1 MAAIRPRL
9 RRGLPALLA
18 ALAALLV
25 VPSLASA
32 GVDYVSYKAK
42 DVGAT
47 ADGVIGPGD
56 TVDLTVTVHNP
67 APTPVT
73 GVTAT
78 LAAAAGSGV
87 TVVDGTTAFPDLP
100 PDASG
105 QNPAGD
111 PLRVRLPALSCGD
124 VVHLSLAI
132 TAAGQPTSVA
142 IALPTG
148 LPGARQSYAAS
159 SGLPLAV
166 PDGGEDESSLTVP
179 GGAVRD
185 VRVRIG
191 GLEASAS
198 AVGDLELALTPPGG
212 EPITLLPDGQVSGT
226 ELAGTVFA
234 AKGPSIVTGSAP
246 YAGTFAAPRLAD
258 LIGRNAA
265 GTWTLRV
272 TDTTSTS
279 GGATLTGWSIEVAPA
294 SCEPQAVA
302 NLTAS
307 AAFAGP
313 GVPVTFDASE
323 STSPDDSPLSFAWKV
338 DGASVPG
345 GATITRSWL
354 TKGVHT
360 VEVTVSAGEYSATA
374 EASVVITVPPVAV
387 PLVAPLSPRSY
398 DEVTLD
404 ASASSDADGEIASYE
419 WDLDADGRY
428 EHFTR
433 DRTIHAM
440 FTGSG
445 LRAVRLRVTD
455 DLGATAVA
463 SVPVTVRNRPPTA
476 DVKGPAPALTGEPAT
491 LDASGAKDLDGTIA
505 TYRWTFGDGTDPV
518 TTTTPTVQHTFAASG
533 LPTVGVTVTDD
544 GGEPASATAQV
555 RVTGRPAVTVQAS
568 PESGRPGDEI
578 VLSASATDPDGDA
591 LTLHWDLPGETS
603 CADPAG
609 PSQITTTF
617 ATFADHRVTVCA
629 KDVHGAVGTAGVV
642 VKIVNDPP
650 TASFTATPN
659 PVLAGAAVTFDAS
672 GSSDADGPL
681 AAYRWDLDGDG
692 VFEASGVTVTRAYP
706 NPGTFEVRLQ
716 VTDSD
721 GAKLS
726 TTVPLVVQAPPAPPG
741 GDGTG
746 SGGTGT
752 GGNTGSGGGT
762 GAGGTGAGGSG
773 SGSGGG
779 YGGSSAG
786 GLRVTLGGSPIQRLK
801 HVRRKGVAL
810 SLTSDRPTTLTLRA
824 TIRAADARRLGI
836 ARKRKARTVVAGKLK
851 VRGRAGATRLRL
863 RLSKAVARRLGR
875 ARRLTL
881 VLDGRAVDAAGRSVR
896 LTRVVLVR
904 R

>member
-9 RRGLPALLA
+9 RRGLPAFLA
-18 ALAALLV
+18 ALAALLL

-42 DVGAT
+42 DVGPT

-73 GVTAT
+73 GPTAT
-78 LAAAAGSGV
+78 LAAAPGSGV
-87 TVVDGTTAFPDLP
+87 TVLDGSTAFPDLA

-105 QNPAGD
+105 QNPASD

-148 LPGARQSYAAS
+148 LPGVRQSFLPS
-159 SGLPLAV
+159 GGLPLAV
-166 PDGGEDESSLTVP
+166 PDGGEDESALTVP
-179 GGAVRD
+179 SGVVRD
-185 VRVRIG
+185 VRVRVG
-191 GLEASAS
+191 GLEAG

-226 ELAGTVFA
+226 GLSGTVFA

-246 YAGTFAAPRLAD
+246 YTGTFAAPRLAD
-258 LIGRNAA
+258 LIGRSAA

-279 GGATLTGWSIEVAPA
+279 GGATLTGWAIEVAPA

-338 DGASVPG
+338 DGTSVPG
-345 GATITRSWL
+345 GDDRLTRSWL
-354 TKGVHT
+354 DKGVHT

-374 EASVVITVPPVAV
+374 EASVVVTVPPTAV
-387 PLVAPLSPRSY
+387 PTVTPSSPVSF
-398 DEVTLD
+398 DQVTLD
-404 ASASSDADGEIASYE
+404 ATGSSDPDGAIASYE

-433 DRTIHAM
+433 ESTIPAA
-440 FTGSG
+440 FTSSG
-445 LRAVRLRVTD
+445 PRAVRLRVTD

-463 SVPVTVRNRPPTA
+463 SVPVTVRNRPPTG

-491 LDASGAKDLDGTIA
+491 LDASGAKDLDGTIR
-505 TYRWTFGDGTDPV
+505 TYEWTFGDDTEPV
-518 TTTTPTVQHTFAASG
+518 TTTAPTVQHTFGASG
-533 LPTVGVTVTDD
+533 LVTVGVRVTDD
-544 GGEPASATAQV
+544 AGDTASATAQV
-555 RVTGRPAVTVQAS
+555 RVTRRPVVSVEAS

-578 VLSASATDPDGDA
+578 VLTASGTDPDGEA
-591 LTLHWDLPGETS
+591 LTYHWDLPGATS

-609 PSQITTTF
+609 PAQITTTF

-629 KDVHGAVGTAGVV
+629 KDVHGAVGTASVG

-672 GSSDADGPL
+672 ASSDADGPL
-681 AAYRWDLDGDG
+681 AAYRWDVDGDG
-692 VFEASGVTVTRAYP
+692 LYETSGVTATRAYP

-721 GAKLS
+721 GAKRS
-726 TTVPLVVQAPPAPPG
+726 AAVPLVVQAPPGAG
-741 GDGTG
+741 GTG
-746 SGGTGT
+746 SGGTGGTGT
-752 GGNTGSGGGT
+752 GGGTGSGGT
-762 GAGGTGAGGSG
+762 GSGGSGSGG

-786 GLRVTLGGSPIQRLK
+786 GFRVALGGSPIQRLK
-801 HVRRKGVAL
+801 DVRRKGLAL
-810 SLTSDRPTTLTLRA
+810 SLTSDRPATLTLRA

-836 ARKRKARTVVAGKLK
+836 ARTRKARQVVAGTLK

-875 ARRLTL
+875 ARRVTL
-881 VLDGRAVDAAGRSVR
+881 VLDGRAVDASGRSVR